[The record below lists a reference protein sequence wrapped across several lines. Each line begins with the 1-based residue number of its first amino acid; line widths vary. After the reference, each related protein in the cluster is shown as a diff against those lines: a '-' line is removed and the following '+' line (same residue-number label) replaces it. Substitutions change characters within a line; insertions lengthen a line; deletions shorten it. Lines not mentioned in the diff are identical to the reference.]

1 MLDSCGIIL
10 IKLLRHGSHGQSE
23 RNRNICMRRW
33 LEFAER
39 LLPFVCPCVPMC
51 VEHGLLASKV
61 NPTHSCEK
69 GVIGRRCHR
78 CTCLCS
84 CIVWKSCEVQTAWI
98 DDRVALV
105 TVPYQRQRHNINRP
119 IESKWFRREIFI
131 LNLAIE
137 LMNTEYQTSHIKHR
151 RKRTSAGVVQKAVL
165 KFLCYTLNAAI
176 GIIRSATSTKQ
187 RLIQ

>member
-1 MLDSCGIIL
+1 MIGFCWKASAI
-10 IKLLRHGSHGQSE
+10 
-23 RNRNICMRRW
+23 
-33 LEFAER
+33 R
-39 LLPFVCPCVPMC
+39 LSLCPNV
-51 VEHGLLASKV
+51 
-61 NPTHSCEK
+61 
-69 GVIGRRCHR
+69 RCAWR
-78 CTCLCS
+78 
-84 CIVWKSCEVQTAWI
+84 AWI
-98 DDRVALV
+98 ARIEDESNTFVRKRGHRPSVPSVYVLVLVHRMEILWSADCMDRVALV